1 MHIFSWKEHTNDQT
15 DKTRLGLKLKSN
27 FIQRGVNDGGKSLRW
42 KIKSLE

>member
-15 DKTRLGLKLKSN
+15 DKTMNVEIKEQS
-27 FIQRGVNDGGKSLRW
+27 FIQRGVNDGGKSFRW